1 MEFCLRH
8 GDVRET
14 RRHAAALREY
24 TKDEPLAWSGLVI
37 DRAEYLADHAE
48 DPARADL
55 AARRAALV
63 GAIEAADYRWLLRG
77 L

>member
-1 MEFCLRH
+1 MEFGLRH
-8 GDVRET
+8 RDIRET
-14 RRHAAALREY
+14 RRHAAALRAY
-24 TKDEPLAWSGLVI
+24 TADEPLAWSNLIIV
-37 DRAEYLADHAE
+37 RAEYLADRSE

-63 GAIEAADYRWLLRG
+63 RDVEAVDFAWLLRG